1 MGYTFITALVLSPV
15 GLPFY
20 GQTHFAGPPFA
31 DAAFQPDTR
40 FNSTF
45 ATHFTSTRGSFHPSP
60 QRQPQPGRGPVG
72 SSRPPEHNPS
82 GVPVRRPPRAEPP
95 PALCNRGSLQR
106 RAGYA
111 PAPPR
116 GQAEGERPP
125 SPRQRDPPAGRGAGG
140 GKRSPPRRRGPAPS
154 LRARL
159 SPGLPSASGAGARR
173 SPPGGEAGRGRA
185 GWLRLGPAGGT
196 TSAPLSRGGRRGATP
211 GDCSPRGRRT
221 GLRHPQGQGGRLLSA
236 APFLPERCG
245 AVGADP
251 LLSPSPHTHT
261 PRRQQPAAGQTWQ
274 AASPPSLPRP
284 RRAALGL
291 RAPAVP
297 RLHSPQSGAALGG
310 AAEGHP
316 GLLPSRGPPQAAGA
330 AAKPGGGTRR
340 RWGRESEK
348 GGGGSAVALRARG
361 CGGGGQAGARQAAH
375 PQGAGQLPL

>member
-1 MGYTFITALVLSPV
+1 MGRHTLLDHFLPMPLFSPTPGLIPRLPPISPALVAAFTQVPRDNLSP
-15 GLPFY
+15 
-20 GQTHFAGPPFA
+20 AGAPWA
-31 DAAFQPDTR
+31 
-40 FNSTF
+40 
-45 ATHFTSTRGSFHPSP
+45 HPGPRNTTPAGCPSD
-60 QRQPQPGRGPVG
+60 GR
-72 SSRPPEHNPS
+72 PERS
-82 GVPVRRPPRAEPP
+82 P

-297 RLHSPQSGAALGG
+297 RLHSPQ
-310 AAEGHP
+310 P
-316 GLLPSRGPPQAAGA
+316 PKRGS
-330 AAKPGGGTRR
+330 PGGSG
-340 RWGRESEK
+340 
-348 GGGGSAVALRARG
+348 
-361 CGGGGQAGARQAAH
+361 
-375 PQGAGQLPL
+375 